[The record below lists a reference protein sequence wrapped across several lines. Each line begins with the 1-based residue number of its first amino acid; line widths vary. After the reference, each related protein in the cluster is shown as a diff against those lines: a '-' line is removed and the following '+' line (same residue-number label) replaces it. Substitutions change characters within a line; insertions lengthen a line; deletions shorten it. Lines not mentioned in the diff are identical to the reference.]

1 MGGYSFAPSPTGGGF
16 AYYADVWLST
26 PTNPNNWTLVQS
38 PKPWLLYFG
47 LYIHHF
53 NRWCCC
59 ILLS

>member
-38 PKPWLLYFG
+38 PKPWLL
-47 LYIHHF
+47 L
-53 NRWCCC
+53 
-59 ILLS
+59 IL